1 MCKLTHAS
9 RPRLGAKY
17 AADQAAV
24 DDQPPRTQRHQLLRI
39 SSGVDGQWH
48 RWSMAPT
55 ASKDRGQQLAVKRTH
70 LQNTRCS
77 SHVHAVTHTK
87 NTYEEQPITA
97 SFFTSLTSRT
107 WVFPHCSSVNSEEC
121 RANQKFISYSSHQ
134 EHICSSC
141 STGFVLRMSR
151 GKHLLGHMENNQRT
165 SCSTSV
171 EPQEQMKNMCSLFHF
186 AKSCSS

>member
-1 MCKLTHAS
+1 MVNGT
-9 RPRLGAKY
+9 
-17 AADQAAV
+17 
-24 DDQPPRTQRHQLLRI
+24 
-39 SSGVDGQWH
+39 DGQCH
-48 RWSMAPT
+48 NGV
-55 ASKDRGQQLAVKRTH
+55 KDRGQQLAVKRTH

-87 NTYEEQPITA
+87 NIYEEQPITA

-171 EPQEQMKNMCSLFHF
+171 EPQEQMKNMCSLLHF
-186 AKSCSS
+186 AKSCSSRTHENRRVLSLFLCVFFIYTPQEQRQKMFSRYVPHMHTMMKR